1 MNYSS
6 DKVSITTGC
15 VKWFDPA
22 KGFGF
27 IVSEIGGPDILL
39 HANVLRAFGQTSI
52 AEGARV
58 RVEVQTTPRG
68 VQAVSIQEIE
78 PPAPDRNVSAT
89 ILSEIEE
96 LEREARLEP
105 ARVKWYDR
113 AKGFGFA
120 NVFASPSDV
129 FLHAEVLRRAGLT
142 DLQAGEAVSIRVADG
157 RRGKLAVEVGP
168 WEAGLSEKSR
178 ED

>member
-105 ARVKWYDR
+105 A
-113 AKGFGFA
+113 GSSG
-120 NVFASPSDV
+120 
-129 FLHAEVLRRAGLT
+129 T
-142 DLQAGEAVSIRVADG
+142 TG
-157 RRGKLAVEVGP
+157 RRGSALPMSSLRPATSSCMP
-168 WEAGLSEKSR
+168 RSCAGQG
-178 ED
+178 